1 MSEGKSALEVPVC
14 WCGRGPLAP
23 RSASVRFGSSPLT
36 GPEVADRARAMRGRE
51 GMVYAGATPSPRKR
65 VALHLA
71 PPMSSLRFWPT
82 SYDIWTYDWTGAVR
96 TVLRKRV
103 AGSQSAIAAPRR
115 TAAPRQGEVQ
125 AADSGKALESRQ
137 SVVYGF

>member
-1 MSEGKSALEVPVC
+1 
-14 WCGRGPLAP
+14 
-23 RSASVRFGSSPLT
+23 
-36 GPEVADRARAMRGRE
+36 MRGRE

-82 SYDIWTYDWTGAVR
+82 SYDMAGLERFERSSESESPARKVR
-96 TVLRKRV
+96 YSRTR
-103 AGSQSAIAAPRR
+103 GRR
-115 TAAPRQGEVQ
+115 RWPEQGEVQ
-125 AADSGKALESRQ
+125 AADSDKLESRQ

>member
-1 MSEGKSALEVPVC
+1 
-14 WCGRGPLAP
+14 
-23 RSASVRFGSSPLT
+23 
-36 GPEVADRARAMRGRE
+36 
-51 GMVYAGATPSPRKR
+51 MVYAGATPSPRKR

-125 AADSGKALESRQ
+125 AADSGQLASLS

>member
-1 MSEGKSALEVPVC
+1 MAEG
-14 WCGRGPLAP
+14 RPLAP
-23 RSASVRFGSSPLT
+23 RSASMRFGSSPLT

-82 SYDIWTYDWTGAVR
+82 ASYDMVERFERSSESESPARKVR
-96 TVLRKRV
+96 
-103 AGSQSAIAAPRR
+103 
-115 TAAPRQGEVQ
+115 
-125 AADSGKALESRQ
+125 
-137 SVVYGF
+137 

>member
-1 MSEGKSALEVPVC
+1 MC
-14 WCGRGPLAP
+14 WCGRGSLAP

-82 SYDIWTYDWTGAVR
+82 SYDM
-96 TVLRKRV
+96 
-103 AGSQSAIAAPRR
+103 AGLERFEQSSESESPATKCEAAAAPKD
-115 TAAPRQGEVQ
+115 G
-125 AADSGKALESRQ
+125 ALLVTCWGGVISSDEK
-137 SVVYGF
+137 

>member
-1 MSEGKSALEVPVC
+1 
-14 WCGRGPLAP
+14 
-23 RSASVRFGSSPLT
+23 
-36 GPEVADRARAMRGRE
+36 MRGRE

-82 SYDIWTYDWTGAVR
+82 ASYDMAGLERFERSSESESPARKVR
-96 TVLRKRV
+96 YSRTR
-103 AGSQSAIAAPRR
+103 GRR
-115 TAAPRQGEVQ
+115 RWPEQGEVQ
-125 AADSGKALESRQ
+125 AADSGMPWRAAQ